1 MTTGY
6 LREKDDIKYFILFS
20 MDRLP
25 FPVGEPELL
34 DICLIDDAFGYFEF
48 SEAFAELQSTGHVR
62 RLEDEEGRA
71 LYTITPLGREASQI
85 FQEDLP
91 ISVRDKA
98 QAAAARVV
106 RKIRRDSSITAFH
119 TPGKDGT
126 FQVHL
131 AISDPQETVLSMD
144 VQVMNRRQC
153 ARVEKNF
160 RQNAESVYSG
170 ILELLLEEKPPEGEK
185 NR

>member
-6 LREKDDIKYFILFS
+6 LREKDDIKYFILFAMS
-20 MDRLP
+20 QLP
-25 FPVGEPELL
+25 FPVSEPDLL

-62 RLEDEEGRA
+62 RLEDEEGKA
-71 LYTITPLGREASQI
+71 VYTITPLGREAAQI

-98 QAAAARVV
+98 QAAARRVV

-119 TPGKDGT
+119 TPGENGT

-144 VQVMNRRQC
+144 VLVMNSRQC
-153 ARVEKNF
+153 ARVEENF
-160 RQNAESVYSG
+160 RQNAESVYSD
-170 ILELLLEEKPPEGEK
+170 ILKILLAEKSSEK
-185 NR
+185 